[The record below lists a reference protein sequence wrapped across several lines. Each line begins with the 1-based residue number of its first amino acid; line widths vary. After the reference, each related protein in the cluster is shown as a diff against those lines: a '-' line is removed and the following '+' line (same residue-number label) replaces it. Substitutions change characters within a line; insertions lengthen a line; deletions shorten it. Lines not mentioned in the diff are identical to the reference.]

1 MLNQIFVL
9 SKYLKILKVFFL
21 LPYLG
26 YFDIHRRVLNL
37 KACLQED
44 NKANVRLAASNDVE
58 K

>member
-21 LPYLG
+21 LPYLS